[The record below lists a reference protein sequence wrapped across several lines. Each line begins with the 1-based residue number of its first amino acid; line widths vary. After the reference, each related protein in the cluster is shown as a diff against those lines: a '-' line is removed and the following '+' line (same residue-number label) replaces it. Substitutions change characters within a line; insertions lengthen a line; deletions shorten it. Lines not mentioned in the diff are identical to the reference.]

1 MKLTDKQKREKR
13 SCKVCGENKLQKQFG
28 LRMRTCRMCAGV
40 VKADVIAEDL
50 EKWRKLMSWK
60 IPEMMR

>member
-13 SCKVCGENKLQKQFG
+13 SCKVCGEEKLQKQFG
-28 LRMRTCRMCAGV
+28 LRMRTCRMCSGV
-40 VKADVIAEDL
+40 VKADLIAEDL
-50 EKWRKLMSWK
+50 NKWVRLISWK